1 MNNQNIIND
10 NLKPISM
17 WGYFG
22 YQILFSIPIIGFIF
36 ILIYSFGGTNNINLR
51 NYARSYFC
59 TLILVAI
66 LILAIALLSIYGIAL
81 YK

>member
-1 MNNQNIIND
+1 MNSKNITHD

-22 YQILFSIPIIGFIF
+22 YQILFSIPVIGFIF

-59 TLILVAI
+59 I
-66 LILAIALLSIYGIAL
+66 LILIIFVILFFTLFNIYGVEL

>member
-1 MNNQNIIND
+1 MNSKNITND
-10 NLKPISM
+10 NVKPISM

-22 YQILFSIPIIGFIF
+22 YQILFSIPVIGFIF

-59 TLILVAI
+59 I
-66 LILAIALLSIYGIAL
+66 LILIIFVILFFTLFNIYGVEL